1 MNNNNNNTET
11 NDNNNNNN
19 NNNNINN
26 DSTNEQPEKEMIS
39 AEDLEKLLIETMNSK
54 PKANVG
60 KISKVENVADIPV
73 VPFKKRFVPTRA
85 PKTVIGQYQEP
96 LMARP
101 SSDIKG
107 YKKKKDFLIFIAVLT
122 SRFYNLLHLVQGFRQ
137 MY

>member
-1 MNNNNNNTET
+1 MNNRKRKISRRPGKIVNRNNT
-11 NDNNNNNN
+11 
-19 NNNNINN
+19 
-26 DSTNEQPEKEMIS
+26 
-39 AEDLEKLLIETMNSK
+39 NSK

-73 VPFKKRFVPTRA
+73 VPFKKGFVPTRA

-107 YKKKKDFLIFIAVLT
+107 YKKNIEEFNAIRLEKVKRKVL
-122 SRFYNLLHLVQGFRQ
+122 
-137 MY
+137 